1 MAKDFGNRQRN
12 VEMDNLSK
20 RPASISPCKSGS
32 HDIAEPAERD
42 TTCQTGDKQHE
53 SPPESDLPSGSLLGE

>member
-1 MAKDFGNRQRN
+1 
-12 VEMDNLSK
+12 MDNLSK

-53 SPPESDLPSGSLLGE
+53 SPPESDLPSGSLPGE